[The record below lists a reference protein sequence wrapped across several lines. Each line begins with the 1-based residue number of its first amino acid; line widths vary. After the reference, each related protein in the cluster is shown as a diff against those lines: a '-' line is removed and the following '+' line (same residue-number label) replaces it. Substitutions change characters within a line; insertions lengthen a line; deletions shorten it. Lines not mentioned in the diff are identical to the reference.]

1 MPNYADGVNR
11 LRIAELEARATNFAD
26 NYKRGRYS
34 IIFISNVAILSDHA
48 MC

>member
-34 IIFISNVAILSDHA
+34 IIFISILITQAGSLQ
-48 MC
+48 